1 MGLKA
6 CPLESLLI
14 VVYLTLRL
22 SGMASTSISHCS
34 TKHQSTEEKKKMFQ
48 PQRGKKSEI
57 KTKKRKTYK
66 SYLGFHS
73 KQILYPTYKI
83 LPKNLAM
90 AQTLNHQGTEKF
102 MVDFLPICGATGS
115 CCDKTHR
122 V

>member
-1 MGLKA
+1 
-6 CPLESLLI
+6 
-14 VVYLTLRL
+14 
-22 SGMASTSISHCS
+22 
-34 TKHQSTEEKKKMFQ
+34 MFQ
-48 PQRGKKSEI
+48 PQRRKKSEI

-83 LPKNLAM
+83 LPKKLAM